1 MKLTSLCAHKQTA
14 AVNCTLVLWA
24 GLNDIEA
31 RPFTHLK
38 HLPSLPGD
46 RSPSQPRTDATSGFS
61 TREAD
66 RRAADVKWVFRVR
79 SGLGRASPPNIAYRG
94 PEIFIIPVPH
104 RQVII
109 ADNGYPAR
117 ASLLPLRAIRAR
129 CLGNAGYTGQFSG
142 ADYFASNSAT
152 SSRLDL
158 RVRRKTGIG
167 FPMDSV
173 SNVLECLPIVRLTPC
188 PRHNCTRISGRGYRN
203 SENIEQYGTMFIK
216 IVARNH
222 KEPGNTGVP
231 WKTDFPS
238 RRPQKFPNRSHLK
251 KLSKDRVPSDPHQRA
266 PKKREHSARVHHHP
280 AEARGEKI
288 RFNVA

>member
-61 TREAD
+61 TRD
-66 RRAADVKWVFRVR
+66 VVRCAADVKWVFRVR
-79 SGLGRASPPNIAYRG
+79 FRLGRASPLNIVYHG

-117 ASLLPLRAIRAR
+117 
-129 CLGNAGYTGQFSG
+129 F
-142 ADYFASNSAT
+142 T
-152 SSRLDL
+152 SSITRDSNALHGKRWLHGTVFGHRSFRFDFCCEFEPGSL
-158 RVRRKTGIG
+158 NVPGRFCSTEDRDQWFFDAGCFGLYG
-167 FPMDSV
+167 FGCSRMITD
-173 SNVLECLPIVRLTPC
+173 LTPW
-188 PRHNCTRISGRGYRN
+188 PR
-203 SENIEQYGTMFIK
+203 
-216 IVARNH
+216 
-222 KEPGNTGVP
+222 
-231 WKTDFPS
+231 
-238 RRPQKFPNRSHLK
+238 
-251 KLSKDRVPSDPHQRA
+251 
-266 PKKREHSARVHHHP
+266 
-280 AEARGEKI
+280 
-288 RFNVA
+288 